1 MEAAAARQRARP
13 RTPPAEEYDPWT
25 AWLYKPRTISV
36 LLVGA
41 CLLIWASGALDPE
54 GAASHSSSTS
64 IKRGVWAMIAVFLA
78 YCTLQ
83 APSTILIRP
92 HPAFWRLVHGLA
104 VVYLVALTFLLFQNR
119 DDARRF
125 MKHLSPDLGVELPER
140 SYGADCRLYV
150 PENPNNKF
158 INIYE
163 TLFDEFVVAH
173 VLGWWGKAVMIRN
186 QALLWVLSI
195 GFELMEL
202 TFRHMLP
209 NFNECWWDSIILDI
223 LICNWFGIW
232 AGMHTVRYFDGKT
245 YEWVGLSRQPSI
257 MGKVKRSLSQFTPAQ
272 WDKDQ
277 WQPFMGPLRFIQVL
291 FLCVVFM
298 MVELNTFFLK
308 FCLWIPPRNPLVVY
322 RLILWWLIAIPT
334 IREYNS
340 YLQDS
345 KPVKKVGAFCWLS
358 VAICIV
364 ELLICMKFGHGL
376 FHDPMPTWLIIFW
389 RGAPDSDTNLDSQ
402 EEKRWVLSDFDVGKA
417 LGRGKFGHSS
427 HIVAPKVL
435 FKSQLK
441 QSQVEHQL
449 RREVEIH
456 SHLRHPNILRLYGY
470 FYDQTPVYLILEHAA
485 KGELYKELQRC
496 KHFSE
501 RRSTT
506 YIASLARAPIYLHG
520 KHVIHRDIKPEN
532 LLVGVQGEL
541 KIADFGWSV
550 HTFNRRR
557 TMCGTLDYLPPEMV
571 EKTEHDYHVDIWS
584 LGILCYEF
592 LYGFPPFEAKEQSE
606 TFRRIVKV
614 DLKFPSKPFVS
625 TGAKDL
631 ISQI

>member
-1 MEAAAARQRARP
+1 MDAKQRARHGEE
-13 RTPPAEEYDPWT
+13 RRPPPATDGGGAEEYDPWT
-25 AWLYKPRTISV
+25 AWLYKPHTISV

-54 GAASHSSSTS
+54 GAASHSSVTS
-64 IKRGVWAMIAVFLA
+64 IKRGVLAMIAVFLA

-92 HPAFWRLVHGLA
+92 HPAVWRLVHGLA

-119 DDARRF
+119 DDARQF
-125 MKHLSPDLGVELPER
+125 MRHLHPDLGVELPER
-140 SYGADCRLYV
+140 SYGADCRLY
-150 PENPNNKF
+150 
-158 INIYE
+158 E
-163 TLFDEFVVAH
+163 TLFDEFVIAH
-173 VLGWWGKAVMIRN
+173 ILGWWGKAVMIRN
-186 QALLWVLSI
+186 QLLLWVLSI

-223 LICNWFGIW
+223 LICNWFALVAFSSDFYCGRCAAHSSSSIKLACEQLRSAVAKIAAKYSSPWVSKKGIW

-277 WQPFMGPLRFIQVL
+277 WHPFMGPLRFIQVL
-291 FLCVVFM
+291 FLCFVFM
-298 MVELNTFFLK
+298 TVELNTFFLK

-358 VAICIV
+358 LAICIV

-389 RGAPDSDTNLDSQ
+389 SS
-402 EEKRWVLSDFDVGKA
+402 VGISLVIFLLA
-417 LGRGKFGHSS
+417 WSWRN
-427 HIVAPKVL
+427 
-435 FKSQLK
+435 
-441 QSQVEHQL
+441 HQ
-449 RREVEIH
+449 
-456 SHLRHPNILRLYGY
+456 
-470 FYDQTPVYLILEHAA
+470 
-485 KGELYKELQRC
+485 K
-496 KHFSE
+496 
-501 RRSTT
+501 
-506 YIASLARAPIYLHG
+506 
-520 KHVIHRDIKPEN
+520 
-532 LLVGVQGEL
+532 
-541 KIADFGWSV
+541 
-550 HTFNRRR
+550 
-557 TMCGTLDYLPPEMV
+557 
-571 EKTEHDYHVDIWS
+571 
-584 LGILCYEF
+584 
-592 LYGFPPFEAKEQSE
+592 
-606 TFRRIVKV
+606 FRRKQ
-614 DLKFPSKPFVS
+614 L
-625 TGAKDL
+625 
-631 ISQI
+631 

>member
-1 MEAAAARQRARP
+1 M
-13 RTPPAEEYDPWT
+13 
-25 AWLYKPRTISV
+25 IST
-36 LLVGA
+36 LTL
-41 CLLIWASGALDPE
+41 S
-54 GAASHSSSTS
+54 
-64 IKRGVWAMIAVFLA
+64 RGVWAMIAVFLA

-92 HPAFWRLVHGLA
+92 HPAVWRLVHGLA

-119 DDARRF
+119 DDARQF
-125 MKHLSPDLGVELPER
+125 MKHLYPDLGVELPER

-150 PENPNNKF
+150 PENPKNKF
-158 INIYE
+158 INIYD

-186 QALLWVLSI
+186 QSLLWVLSI

-277 WQPFMGPLRFIQVL
+277 WQPFMGPLRFVQVL

-340 YLQDS
+340 YLQDR

-376 FHDPMPTWLIIFW
+376 FHDQMPTWLVIFW
-389 RGAPDSDTNLDSQ
+389 SSAGI
-402 EEKRWVLSDFDVGKA
+402 A
-417 LGRGKFGHSS
+417 LVIFLLAWSWRN
-427 HIVAPKVL
+427 
-435 FKSQLK
+435 
-441 QSQVEHQL
+441 HQ
-449 RREVEIH
+449 
-456 SHLRHPNILRLYGY
+456 
-470 FYDQTPVYLILEHAA
+470 
-485 KGELYKELQRC
+485 K
-496 KHFSE
+496 
-501 RRSTT
+501 
-506 YIASLARAPIYLHG
+506 
-520 KHVIHRDIKPEN
+520 
-532 LLVGVQGEL
+532 
-541 KIADFGWSV
+541 
-550 HTFNRRR
+550 
-557 TMCGTLDYLPPEMV
+557 
-571 EKTEHDYHVDIWS
+571 
-584 LGILCYEF
+584 
-592 LYGFPPFEAKEQSE
+592 
-606 TFRRIVKV
+606 FRRKM
-614 DLKFPSKPFVS
+614 L
-625 TGAKDL
+625 
-631 ISQI
+631 

>member
-1 MEAAAARQRARP
+1 MEAKQRARHGEE
-13 RTPPAEEYDPWT
+13 RRPPPATDGGGGGGGGGGAEEYDPWT
-25 AWLYKPRTISV
+25 AWLYKPHTISV

-41 CLLIWASGALDPE
+41 CLLIWASGALNPE
-54 GAASHSSSTS
+54 GAASHSSVTS

-92 HPAFWRLVHGLA
+92 HPAVWRLVHGLA

-119 DDARRF
+119 DDARQF
-125 MKHLSPDLGVELPER
+125 MKHLHPDLGVELPER
-140 SYGADCRLYV
+140 SYGADCRLY
-150 PENPNNKF
+150 
-158 INIYE
+158 E
-163 TLFDEFVVAH
+163 TLFDEFVIAH
-173 VLGWWGKAVMIRN
+173 ILGWWGKAVMIRN
-186 QALLWVLSI
+186 QLLLWVLSI

-257 MGKVKRSLSQFTPAQ
+257 MGKGLGPRATMSFSSYYLCRPWESFFHRDKINKTSMNRDCLELKRSLSQFTPAQ

-277 WQPFMGPLRFIQVL
+277 WHPFMGPLRFIQVL

-298 MVELNTFFLK
+298 TVELNTFFLK

-358 VAICIV
+358 LAICIV

-376 FHDPMPTWLIIFW
+376 FNDPMPTWLIIFW
-389 RGAPDSDTNLDSQ
+389 SS
-402 EEKRWVLSDFDVGKA
+402 VGIA
-417 LGRGKFGHSS
+417 LLIFLLAWSWRN
-427 HIVAPKVL
+427 
-435 FKSQLK
+435 
-441 QSQVEHQL
+441 HQ
-449 RREVEIH
+449 
-456 SHLRHPNILRLYGY
+456 
-470 FYDQTPVYLILEHAA
+470 
-485 KGELYKELQRC
+485 K
-496 KHFSE
+496 
-501 RRSTT
+501 
-506 YIASLARAPIYLHG
+506 
-520 KHVIHRDIKPEN
+520 
-532 LLVGVQGEL
+532 
-541 KIADFGWSV
+541 
-550 HTFNRRR
+550 
-557 TMCGTLDYLPPEMV
+557 
-571 EKTEHDYHVDIWS
+571 
-584 LGILCYEF
+584 
-592 LYGFPPFEAKEQSE
+592 
-606 TFRRIVKV
+606 FRRKQ
-614 DLKFPSKPFVS
+614 L
-625 TGAKDL
+625 
-631 ISQI
+631 

>member
-1 MEAAAARQRARP
+1 MEAKQRTRHRDGEERRLVAAAEDGG
-13 RTPPAEEYDPWT
+13 AEEYDPWT
-25 AWLYKPRTISV
+25 AWLYKPHTISV

-54 GAASHSSSTS
+54 GASYHSSATS

-92 HPAFWRLVHGLA
+92 HPAVWRLVHGLA
-104 VVYLVALTFLLFQNR
+104 VVYLVALAFLLFQNR
-119 DDARRF
+119 DDARQF
-125 MKHLSPDLGVELPER
+125 MKHLYPDLGVGNIFTSKEFTLEIKSCTRNGAETFLYTNAELPER

-150 PENPNNKF
+150 PENPKNKF
-158 INIYE
+158 INIY
-163 TLFDEFVVAH
+163 
-173 VLGWWGKAVMIRN
+173 
-186 QALLWVLSI
+186 
-195 GFELMEL
+195 L

-277 WQPFMGPLRFIQVL
+277 WYPFMGPLRFVQVL
-291 FLCVVFM
+291 FLCIVFM
-298 MVELNTFFLK
+298 TVELNTFFLK

-358 VAICIV
+358 LAICIV

-389 RGAPDSDTNLDSQ
+389 
-402 EEKRWVLSDFDVGKA
+402 
-417 LGRGKFGHSS
+417 SS
-427 HIVAPKVL
+427 
-435 FKSQLK
+435 
-441 QSQVEHQL
+441 
-449 RREVEIH
+449 
-456 SHLRHPNILRLYGY
+456 
-470 FYDQTPVYLILEHAA
+470 
-485 KGELYKELQRC
+485 
-496 KHFSE
+496 
-501 RRSTT
+501 
-506 YIASLARAPIYLHG
+506 
-520 KHVIHRDIKPEN
+520 
-532 LLVGVQGEL
+532 VGVAL
-541 KIADFGWSV
+541 VVFLLA
-550 HTFNRRR
+550 
-557 TMCGTLDYLPPEMV
+557 
-571 EKTEHDYHVDIWS
+571 WS
-584 LGILCYEF
+584 L
-592 LYGFPPFEAKEQSE
+592 
-606 TFRRIVKV
+606 RNH
-614 DLKFPSKPFVS
+614 LKYQRKR
-625 TGAKDL
+625 L
-631 ISQI
+631 

>member
-1 MEAAAARQRARP
+1 MEAKNRTRHGEDRRSAAATDGAAAP
-13 RTPPAEEYDPWT
+13 AAEEYDPWT
-25 AWLYKPRTISV
+25 AWLYKPHTISV

-54 GAASHSSSTS
+54 GTAAHSSVTS

-92 HPAFWRLVHGLA
+92 HPAVWRLVHGLA

-119 DDARRF
+119 DDARQF
-125 MKHLSPDLGVELPER
+125 MKHLHPDLGLELPER

-150 PENPNNKF
+150 PENPKNKF

-173 VLGWWGKAVMIRN
+173 ILGWWGKAVMIRN
-186 QALLWVLSI
+186 QLLLWVLSI

-277 WQPFMGPLRFIQVL
+277 WHPFMGPLRFIQVL

-298 MVELNTFFLK
+298 TVELNTFFLK

-358 VAICIV
+358 LAICIV

-389 RGAPDSDTNLDSQ
+389 SS
-402 EEKRWVLSDFDVGKA
+402 VGIA
-417 LGRGKFGHSS
+417 LVIFLLAWSWRN
-427 HIVAPKVL
+427 
-435 FKSQLK
+435 
-441 QSQVEHQL
+441 HQ
-449 RREVEIH
+449 
-456 SHLRHPNILRLYGY
+456 
-470 FYDQTPVYLILEHAA
+470 
-485 KGELYKELQRC
+485 K
-496 KHFSE
+496 
-501 RRSTT
+501 
-506 YIASLARAPIYLHG
+506 
-520 KHVIHRDIKPEN
+520 
-532 LLVGVQGEL
+532 
-541 KIADFGWSV
+541 
-550 HTFNRRR
+550 
-557 TMCGTLDYLPPEMV
+557 
-571 EKTEHDYHVDIWS
+571 
-584 LGILCYEF
+584 
-592 LYGFPPFEAKEQSE
+592 
-606 TFRRIVKV
+606 FRRKQ
-614 DLKFPSKPFVS
+614 L
-625 TGAKDL
+625 
-631 ISQI
+631 